1 MIKAVIFD
9 MDGVIIDSE
18 PIYQKWLKDFLNNNH
33 IEISEEEL
41 KTIPGISTQ
50 AFKNKIEGWWRN
62 SGKSFISGEELNKM
76 YDNFCDPLIISYE
89 KIKNPFLLET
99 MEELKLNGY
108 KIAIASSSPLK
119 NIKEV
124 IKEIGID
131 GYIDVKISGEMFK
144 LSKPNPEIYCYT
156 AKMLGLNNN
165 QCIAVEDSTY
175 GIEAAVNAGMKVI
188 AKKDDRYGFDQSKAT
203 YHIDD
208 LFEIINIVNSI

>member
-1 MIKAVIFD
+1 

-18 PIYQKWLKDFLNNNH
+18 PVYQKWLKDFLSNNH
-33 IEISEEEL
+33 IEVSAEEL

-50 AFKNKIEGWWRN
+50 AFKNKVEEWWRN

-99 MEELKLNGY
+99 MEELKINGY

-119 NIKEV
+119 NINEV

-131 GYIDVKISGEMFK
+131 G
-144 LSKPNPEIYCYT
+144 
-156 AKMLGLNNN
+156 
-165 QCIAVEDSTY
+165 
-175 GIEAAVNAGMKVI
+175 
-188 AKKDDRYGFDQSKAT
+188 
-203 YHIDD
+203 
-208 LFEIINIVNSI
+208 

>member
-18 PIYQKWLKDFLNNNH
+18 PIYQKWLKDFLNNNQ
-33 IEISEEEL
+33 IEVSAEEL

-50 AFKNKIEGWWRN
+50 AFKNKIEEWWRN

-76 YDNFCDPLIISYE
+76 YDNFCDPLIISYK
-89 KIKNPFLLET
+89 KIKNPFLFET